1 MQQQYEQR
9 IEDCVKDAQIMVVIG
24 YSFPFFNRPIDRLI
38 FRKMDK
44 LEKIYIQD
52 LYPENVKQSLRSAL
66 TAEEL
71 TSRKMMSRIEFIP
84 VNDNQFFLPP
94 EL

>member
-1 MQQQYEQR
+1 
-9 IEDCVKDAQIMVVIG
+9 MVVIG

-71 TSRKMMSRIEFIP
+71 TSRKMMSRIECIP